1 MNDRQATNSS
11 QMNQEKFITEQPRG
25 GAWLLWFVIAWLI
38 LIVGIVA
45 SQFILA

>member
-1 MNDRQATNSS
+1 MNNRQVPNS
-11 QMNQEKFITEQPRG
+11 QIDQNNVITEQPPG
-25 GAWLLWFVIAWLI
+25 GAWMLWFVIAWLI

>member
-1 MNDRQATNSS
+1 MNDRQATNLSP
-11 QMNQEKFITEQPRG
+11 MNQNQVVTEQPSG
-25 GAWLLWFVIAWLI
+25 GAWMLWFVIAWLI